1 MSRTYRRRGERHE
14 YHWVLRDTLFDSWSC
29 RFVHVPIDRH
39 SREGRRAIA
48 RFHSD
53 AEFTMRSSAPRWYR
67 REYDHR
73 LRTMNQRE
81 LRRWLDD
88 PGYDPVMQARHLHQ
102 ANWSW
107 W

>member
-14 YHWVLRDTLFDSWSC
+14 CRWVLRHSVFESS
-29 RFVHVPIDRH
+29 RIRHVPIEPR
-39 SREGRRAIA
+39 SPGGRRAIA

-53 AEFTMRSSAPRWYR
+53 AEFTMRSAAPGWYR
-67 REYDHR
+67 RLFDHQ
-73 LRTMNQRE
+73 LRTVNDRE
-81 LRRWLDD
+81 FRRWLAD
-88 PGYDPVMQARHLHQ
+88 PDYESVQQVRHRHR

>member
-14 YHWVLRDTLFDSWSC
+14 YRWVLRDSRWINRVL
-29 RFVHVPIDRH
+29 VPVLIDAR
-39 SREGRRAIA
+39 SKEGRRAIA

-53 AEFTMRSSAPRWYR
+53 AESTLRSAAPRWYR
-67 REYDHR
+67 RIFDHR
-73 LRTMNQRE
+73 LRTLNFRQ
-81 LRRWLDD
+81 LRRWFDD
-88 PGYDPVMQARHLHQ
+88 PGYDPVFQARHRHS

>member
-1 MSRTYRRRGERHE
+1 MSRTFRRRREQFE
-14 YHWVLRDTLFDSWSC
+14 YRWVLRGYCASAPFWS
-29 RFVHVPIDRH
+29 RILLDRR

-53 AEFTMRSSAPRWYR
+53 AEFTVRSAAPRWYR
-67 REYDHR
+67 RVFDHE
-73 LRTMNQRE
+73 LRTLNDRE
-81 LRRWLDD
+81 LRRWLRD
-88 PGYDPVMQARHLHQ
+88 PGYDPVQQVRHRHR

>member
-14 YHWVLRDTLFDSWSC
+14 YRWVLLDWVFESGHYMRVL
-29 RFVHVPIDRH
+29 IE
-39 SREGRRAIA
+39 SRSPDGRRAIA

-53 AEFTMRSSAPRWYR
+53 AEFTMRSAAPHWYR
-67 REYDHR
+67 RLFDHQ
-73 LRTMNQRE
+73 LRTANDRE
-81 LRRWLDD
+81 LRRWLAD
-88 PGYDPVMQARHLHQ
+88 PNYEPVQQVRHRHR

>member
-14 YHWVLRDTLFDSWSC
+14 YRWVLRELVWNERQLTP
-29 RFVHVPIDRH
+29 VHLDLH
-39 SREGRRAIA
+39 SSEGRRAIA

-53 AEFTMRSSAPRWYR
+53 AEFTMRSAAPHWYR
-67 REYDHR
+67 SVFDHQ
-73 LRTMNQRE
+73 LRTVNDRE
-81 LRRWLDD
+81 LRRWIDD
-88 PGYDPVMQARHLHQ
+88 PGYDPVQQVRHRHR

>member
-14 YHWVLRDTLFDSWSC
+14 YRWVLRDWSAPEP
-29 RFVHVPIDRH
+29 FSVPVLLERY
-39 SREGRRAIA
+39 SPEARRAIA

-53 AEFTMRSSAPRWYR
+53 AEFTMRSAAPRWYR
-67 REYDHR
+67 REFDHR
-73 LRTMNQRE
+73 LRTMNDRE
-81 LRRWLDD
+81 LRRWLAD
-88 PGYDPVMQARHLHQ
+88 PGYDPVMQVRHLHQ

>member
-14 YHWVLRDTLFDSWSC
+14 YRWVLTEYEWASYTL
-29 RFVHVPIDRH
+29 VPVLLDAR
-39 SREGRRAIA
+39 SEDGRKAIA

-53 AEFTMRSSAPRWYR
+53 AHSTIGSPAPRWYR
-67 REYDHR
+67 RVFDHR
-73 LRTMNQRE
+73 LRTLNSRE
-81 LRRWLDD
+81 LRRWLVD
-88 PGYDPVMQARHLHQ
+88 PTYDPVFQGRHRHA

>member
-1 MSRTYRRRGERHE
+1 MSRTYRRRGARHE
-14 YHWVLRDTLFDSWSC
+14 YRWVLRELVFEAGRST
-29 RFVHVPIDRH
+29 RFCIGRNSPQ
-39 SREGRRAIA
+39 GRRAIA

-67 REYDHR
+67 RAFDHQ
-73 LRTMNQRE
+73 LRTLNNRE
-81 LRRWLDD
+81 LRRWFSD
-88 PGYDPVMQARHLHQ
+88 PGYDPVQQVRHRHQ

>member
-14 YHWVLRDTLFDSWSC
+14 YRWVLREYEWAGDNLVSVYLEARS
-29 RFVHVPIDRH
+29 P
-39 SREGRRAIA
+39 EGRKAIA

-53 AEFTMRSSAPRWYR
+53 AQSTMRSAAPRWYR
-67 REYDHR
+67 RTFDHR
-73 LRTMNQRE
+73 VRTLNSRE
-81 LRRWLDD
+81 LRRWFND
-88 PGYDPVMQARHLHQ
+88 PEYDPVFQARHRHA